1 MPADDKPNCNHLPYM
16 DNKRFHDKSE
26 GKSELTSIMTPNL
39 FTDFIIQAFCCELII
54 AIVNIKHAWFW
65 RVWNIDYA
73 AEVTNLRANYSIT
86 RSERNGAET
95 AERVQMSRNK
105 DFTTG
110 DALAT
115 SGVRGSVSYQA
126 IVTFY
131 ERLHG
136 GILIKLMKRP
146 AY

>member
-65 RVWNIDYA
+65 RV
-73 AEVTNLRANYSIT
+73 
-86 RSERNGAET
+86 
-95 AERVQMSRNK
+95 
-105 DFTTG
+105 
-110 DALAT
+110 
-115 SGVRGSVSYQA
+115 
-126 IVTFY
+126 
-131 ERLHG
+131 
-136 GILIKLMKRP
+136 
-146 AY
+146 